1 MDAELRSRL
10 ATLLGEAYPDR
21 AGALLAEVES
31 WYAVDN
37 LGWDCARC
45 LSRGET
51 DWLAGLD
58 IGPRS
63 FQGGGRTSVPKVS
76 LQPATAMQPAM
87 DVDEEL
93 EDETWDRPRVRSVP
107 MIALCRACL
116 DTLDAGF
123 DAAVGEQLDPS
134 MVLSELSRALRMTG
148 ASDAERLLAELLP
161 SRFDL
166 DTRDLTIVS
175 VVDGSAAQVRYEVSP
190 PEPIFGS
197 RLRLFPPAGT
207 QSVTIAYRTSPNAS
221 ALQWLA
227 PAQTTGKKHPY
238 LFSQCQTDHRFIGS
252 AHTPLS
258 YC

>member
-1 MDAELRSRL
+1 MRPDPHSFFDPSQGVATHADLVFDVDFDTKTIAGT
-10 ATLLGEAYPDR
+10 ATLAFSKPH
-21 AGALLAEVES
+21 AG
-31 WYAVDN
+31 
-37 LGWDCARC
+37 
-45 LSRGET
+45 
-51 DWLAGLD
+51 
-58 IGPRS
+58 GP
-63 FQGGGRTSVPKVS
+63 
-76 LQPATAMQPAM
+76 L
-87 DVDEEL
+87 
-93 EDETWDRPRVRSVP
+93 
-107 MIALCRACL
+107 
-116 DTLDAGF
+116 
-123 DAAVGEQLDPS
+123 
-134 MVLSELSRALRMTG
+134 
-148 ASDAERLLAELLP
+148 
-161 SRFDL
+161 DL